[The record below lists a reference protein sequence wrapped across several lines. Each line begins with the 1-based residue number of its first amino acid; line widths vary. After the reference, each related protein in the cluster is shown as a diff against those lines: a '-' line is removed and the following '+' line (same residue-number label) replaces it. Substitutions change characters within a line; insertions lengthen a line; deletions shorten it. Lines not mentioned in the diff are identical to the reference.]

1 MTVPFAVMLL
11 RTSAVALTAA
21 LMSVSGVTRTSAEAL
36 LLIEAD
42 TGKVL
47 FAENATY
54 PWYPAS
60 LTKVMT
66 AYVVLKAVKEGRI
79 TLDTLLP
86 VSQFASVQ
94 KPSKMGLQP
103 GSQITVDNALKMLM
117 VRSANDVAVVLAE
130 GIAGSVENFA
140 DAMNAAARRLGMT
153 QTSFVNPNGMPAEDQ
168 ISSARDLA
176 ILARALLMEFP
187 EYDYYW
193 RIPAIRFAGRTT
205 QNFNRLLG
213 RYPGTDGMKTGFICA
228 SGFNLLATATRNNR
242 RLIAVVLGAYSSGA
256 RTLKAAQLLERG
268 FNGGGL
274 GWIAPSL
281 GTVEQLRPIDAAP
294 PDLRDTICSPKR
306 KKPPAEDNDDDD
318 DGAANDEPKP
328 TQTFKLSNLGPS
340 VKASSLLGPKVE
352 ASPIEVYL
360 GPSRRPAELQFAG
373 ARAKLEKARK
383 ALPKTQEAQTEKPGG
398 ATADVSST
406 MRGSPQPSNSVM
418 SYAPTAAPEEFARLA
433 PPSPPPMPVPRP
445 RPNSRSNGQ

>member
-1 MTVPFAVMLL
+1 
-11 RTSAVALTAA
+11 
-21 LMSVSGVTRTSAEAL
+21 MSVNGVNRASAEAL

-42 TGKVL
+42 SGKVL

-94 KPSKMGLQP
+94 KPAKMGLPP

-130 GIAGSVENFA
+130 GVSGSVENFA
-140 DAMNAAARRLGMT
+140 DAMNIAAQRLGMT

-176 ILARALLMEFP
+176 ILARALLLEFP

-205 QNFNRLLG
+205 QNYNKLLG
-213 RYPGTDGMKTGFICA
+213 RYPGADGMKTGFICA
-228 SGFNLLATATRNNR
+228 SGFNLLATATRKGR
-242 RLIAVVLGAYSSGA
+242 RLIAVVLGAHSSGA

-281 GTVEQLRPIDAAP
+281 GTVDSLRPIDAAP

-306 KKPPAEDNDDDD
+306 KKPPAEDSDDDD
-318 DGAANDEPKP
+318 DTVAGEEPNP
-328 TQTFKLSNLGPS
+328 THTFKLSNLGPS
-340 VKASSLLGPKVE
+340 VKPSSLLGPKVE
-352 ASPIEVYL
+352 AAPIEVYV

-373 ARAKLEKARK
+373 TRAKLEKARK
-383 ALPKTQEAQTEKPGG
+383 VKLKANEEI
-398 ATADVSST
+398 ATAPSATVNAAGTSAA
-406 MRGSPQPSNSVM
+406 QPSSSVM
-418 SYAPTAAPEEFARLA
+418 SFAPVATPTEFTTNT
-433 PPSPPPMPVPRP
+433 SPGLPPVPRP
-445 RPNSRSNGQ
+445 RPNIRPNGQ

>member
-1 MTVPFAVMLL
+1 MLL
-11 RTSAVALTAA
+11 RTSVVALTAT
-21 LMSVSGVTRTSAEAL
+21 LMSVSGVTRASAEAL

-66 AYVVLKAVKEGRI
+66 AYVVLQAVKEGRI

-94 KPSKMGLQP
+94 KPAKMGLPP

-130 GIAGSVENFA
+130 GVSGSVENFA
-140 DAMNAAARRLGMT
+140 DAMNIAAQRLGMT

-168 ISSARDLA
+168 ISSARDIA
-176 ILARALLMEFP
+176 ILARALLLEFP

-193 RIPAIRFAGRTT
+193 RIPAIRFGAKTT
-205 QNFNRLLG
+205 QNYNKLLG
-213 RYPGTDGMKTGFICA
+213 RYPGADGMKTGFICA
-228 SGFNLLATATRNNR
+228 SGFNLLATATRKGR

-281 GTVEQLRPIDAAP
+281 GTVGSLRPIDAAP

-318 DGAANDEPKP
+318 DTVAGEEPNP
-328 TQTFKLSNLGPS
+328 TQTFKLSNLGPA
-340 VKASSLLGPKVE
+340 VKPSSLLGPKVE
-352 ASPIEVYL
+352 AAPIEVYV
-360 GPSRRPAELQFAG
+360 GPSRRPAELQFAST
-373 ARAKLEKARK
+373 RAKLEKARK
-383 ALPKTQEAQTEKPGG
+383 TKLKALNEQTATAPG
-398 ATADVSST
+398 ATAENAAGVNVTQFSS
-406 MRGSPQPSNSVM
+406 SVM
-418 SYAPTAAPEEFARLA
+418 SFAPVASPTEFTRNAPLA
-433 PPSPPPMPVPRP
+433 PPPMPVPRR
-445 RPNSRSNGQ
+445 RPNAQPNGQ